1 MDKLLRDPFT
11 LIAALMVVV
20 LAVEVVAVHWL

>member
-11 LIAALMVVV
+11 LIVVLTFV
-20 LAVEVVAVHWL
+20 TLAVEIAAVHWL